1 MHISFL
7 VLFIFTLKKKQ
18 KKTRIKKFFTY
29 NIFSSNIQQG
39 IEPGVVALQANFTIA
54 KKLVYVKE
62 GGDKGLFIT
71 PVPKVF
77 LLIGLTTLGTFLEF

>member
-7 VLFIFTLKKKQ
+7 VLFIFTVRKKQ

-39 IEPGVVALQANFTIA
+39 IEPGVVALQAN
-54 KKLVYVKE
+54 LVYVKE

-71 PVPKVF
+71 PFPNVF
-77 LLIGLTTLGTFLEF
+77 Y